1 MSAPIDMLLLPI
13 VLGVLLLAAG
23 IDLAVVVG
31 WIVRIGRGA

>member
-23 IDLAVVVG
+23 VDVAVIVG
-31 WIVRIGRGA
+31 WILRRR